1 MLSRWN
7 PSTATSYRHLETQKL
22 IIKFF
27 FYVVMDITTKKKIN
41 QLTEIWFYQR
51 KFSFHIFLGIDEC
64 QETYSENIHKVCP
77 HHMFFVFLNS
87 GQLTVKSVLWTN
99 CGLVQLLEAS
109 LWITMCSKS
118 DRLIRYLYTWKH
130 WFSSTGLMLLVIKKY
145 RAVYVFRFTRSKL
158 FFWLTV
164 LNFMSK
170 CISAHARQIY
180 CVETVNLN

>member
-1 MLSRWN
+1 
-7 PSTATSYRHLETQKL
+7 
-22 IIKFF
+22 
-27 FYVVMDITTKKKIN
+27 MDITTKKKIN

-130 WFSSTGLMLLVIKKY
+130 WFSSTGLMLLVIKKK
-145 RAVYVFRFTRSKL
+145 SCCL
-158 FFWLTV
+158 
-164 LNFMSK
+164 
-170 CISAHARQIY
+170 CISFYLWQIIFLIDGLKFY
-180 CVETVNLN
+180 VKMHKRSRTPNLLRWNGELELSKMLPHYTLIQCDNQ